1 MARTKKSKTS
11 KKSDRILK
19 FQGKQTTFDIF
30 GSKWKLI
37 ICDAITEEDRKDEYF
52 DYGITDGENRVIGV
66 SVKNKKGN
74 DLPSNEIEISI
85 LHELVHS
92 ILRTGQYINTNN
104 DEPMVEFLARSLYS
118 LIKQGII

>member
-1 MARTKKSKTS
+1 
-11 KKSDRILK
+11 
-19 FQGKQTTFDIF
+19 
-30 GSKWKLI
+30 
-37 ICDAITEEDRKDEYF
+37 
-52 DYGITDGENRVIGV
+52 VIGV

-85 LHELVHS
+85 LHELIHS

>member
-1 MARTKKSKTS
+1 MARTKKSKTAN
-11 KKSDRILK
+11 KSDRILK
-19 FQGKQTTFDIF
+19 FQGKQTSFDIF

-85 LHELVHS
+85 L
-92 ILRTGQYINTNN
+92 QYVKT
-104 DEPMVEFLARSLYS
+104 
-118 LIKQGII
+118 